1 MIVQAQVT
9 ADNVSN
15 TTSFIACQ
23 KDIVDAI
30 RSFPNGSAGGLDELR
45 PHQHLKDMTSAQC
58 GHVGKQLINNL
69 TVFSNTV
76 LSGKVPD
83 GTRPVSCCAN
93 ILVLSKKEGGI
104 KPIAVGC
111 T

>member
-1 MIVQAQVT
+1 MYV
-9 ADNVSN
+9 
-15 TTSFIACQ
+15 
-23 KDIVDAI
+23 I
-30 RSFPNGSAGGLDELR
+30 RSFPNGSAGGLDGLR
-45 PHQHLKDMTSAQC
+45 PQHLKDMTSAQYD
-58 GHVGKQLINNL
+58 HVGEQLINNL

-83 GTRPVSCCAN
+83 GTRPVYCCAN
-93 ILVLSKKEGGI
+93 LLVLSNKEGGI